1 MYKFLM
7 LISILFIAQYQLW
20 AQNEPNATE
29 TLRRNC
35 GSDEHKQYL
44 EKKYPLLKESST
56 QFEKDLSNQ
65 IHLNRISRK
74 LTPTEIITIPVVV
87 HVIHNNPTGI
97 IGGTNI
103 SDEQILSQIK
113 VLNEDYRKKIFT
125 RGYNTNIAGAD
136 TKIEFCLAA
145 TDPNCNPTN
154 GITRHYSVK
163 NSFDMNNDNILIKS
177 FGYWPSDQYLN
188 IWVCNIAN
196 DVIGY
201 AQFPNYSTL
210 PGLNQYESGP
220 ITDGV
225 VIRSSCFGSETGT
238 ANKGAFKYGRTTTHE
253 IGHWLGLKHIW
264 GDYEN
269 DSSCDSDYCDDTPPQ
284 SSPSPSSDFFCQ
296 DKFSLCNGIQY
307 KNMTENYMDYSADIC
322 MNIFTN
328 DQNTRMQTVLSVS
341 PMRKKLLTSK
351 GCEQTKIVQYPL
363 AVDFDQNLATD
374 WQITN
379 ADTTDNLSKWTT
391 SSPGAKLSNYAIS
404 CNQIN
409 SKKNGH
415 YSTFDSPYV
424 NFTNVNTPFLQ
435 FDIAYP
441 TTPNNLTDTLILYYA
456 KGCSSNAY
464 TPMDTIT
471 GERLITTSVVASNF
485 TPTESDWITI
495 KRSLPFFKNSAQS
508 RIRFK
513 SISSKASTI
522 FLDNITIFS
531 LNTNCYVAEN
541 KVLYY
546 DRTNLHENESAEIKI
561 YDLNGKNI
569 INLSVFPDKTQLFT
583 YDLSFLASGMY
594 LTSVTTNTT
603 SFKNK
608 FIITQ

>member
-1 MYKFLM
+1 
-7 LISILFIAQYQLW
+7 
-20 AQNEPNATE
+20 
-29 TLRRNC
+29 
-35 GSDEHKQYL
+35 
-44 EKKYPLLKESST
+44 
-56 QFEKDLSNQ
+56 
-65 IHLNRISRK
+65 
-74 LTPTEIITIPVVV
+74 
-87 HVIHNNPTGI
+87 
-97 IGGTNI
+97 
-103 SDEQILSQIK
+103 
-113 VLNEDYRKKIFT
+113 
-125 RGYNTNIAGAD
+125 
-136 TKIEFCLAA
+136 
-145 TDPNCNPTN
+145 
-154 GITRHYSVK
+154 
-163 NSFDMNNDNILIKS
+163 
-177 FGYWPSDQYLN
+177 
-188 IWVCNIAN
+188 
-196 DVIGY
+196 
-201 AQFPNYSTL
+201 
-210 PGLNQYESGP
+210 
-220 ITDGV
+220 
-225 VIRSSCFGSETGT
+225 
-238 ANKGAFKYGRTTTHE
+238 
-253 IGHWLGLKHIW
+253 
-264 GDYEN
+264 
-269 DSSCDSDYCDDTPPQ
+269 
-284 SSPSPSSDFFCQ
+284 
-296 DKFSLCNGIQY
+296 
-307 KNMTENYMDYSADIC
+307 
-322 MNIFTN
+322 
-328 DQNTRMQTVLSVS
+328 
-341 PMRKKLLTSK
+341 
-351 GCEQTKIVQYPL
+351 VQYPL
-363 AVDFDQNLATD
+363 AVDFDENLATG

-379 ADTTDNLSKWTT
+379 SDTTDNLSKWTA

-409 SKKNGH
+409 SKKNGN

-583 YDLSFLASGMY
+583 YDLSLLASGMY
-594 LTSVTTNTT
+594 LTSVTSNTT